1 MPTRIII
8 ADDHIGLRDALSYR
22 INEVPDI
29 QVVGQAGDGLETVE
43 MARALTPD
51 VAVVDVTMPGISG
64 IEACRQIQFNSDPHT
79 PPHVVVLHIV

>member
-1 MPTRIII
+1 MII